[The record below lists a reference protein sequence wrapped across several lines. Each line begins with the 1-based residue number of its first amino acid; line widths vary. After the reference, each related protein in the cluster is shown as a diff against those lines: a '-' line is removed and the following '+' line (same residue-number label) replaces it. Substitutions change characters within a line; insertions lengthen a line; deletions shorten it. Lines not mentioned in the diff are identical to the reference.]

1 MAFLAPRA
9 GRGHSVLRRNFQ
21 LIFSSTSPSTHQ
33 QRRPF
38 SQTQLNDIPTKPLQI
53 YKSTSSDPYINLSI
67 EHHLLQHSHPD
78 STVLFLYTNRPCV
91 VIGRNQNPWLEI
103 NLNLL
108 RRATS
113 DESPLPR
120 VDIVRRRSG
129 GGTVFHDPGNVN
141 WSVICPPPQFDR
153 DKHAEMVVRALRT
166 LSIANGTPRVNERHD
181 IVLDIENPKSTYKI
195 SGSAYKLTR
204 QRSLH
209 HGTCLLSSPFLKSIS
224 GILRSPAAG
233 YIKAR
238 GVESV
243 RSPVRNV
250 GIGNDEF
257 ISAVVDQFRGM
268 YGGHEI
274 SESDMLVH
282 EESALQVPNI
292 KKGLDE
298 LTSHE
303 WIYGQTPLFT
313 FSTHPTEDDPR
324 PRPPLPEGLP
334 EDLQITF
341 SARHGQIQEA
351 SISGLFSPSHAELH
365 DQVVDELFKHKLHTI
380 TNWEDIILPPSVK
393 SAAPEDHLAARNV
406 ARWLES
412 IFAPLQ

>member
-1 MAFLAPRA
+1 MAFLTPRA
-9 GRGHSVLRRNFQ
+9 GRGPSVLRRNFQ
-21 LIFSSTSPSTHQ
+21 LLRLSSSSSAHQHHSQ
-33 QRRPF
+33 QRRRF
-38 SQTQLNDIPTKPLQI
+38 SQTQLHEIQTKPLQI
-53 YKSTSSDPYINLSI
+53 CKSTSSDPYINLSI

-108 RRATS
+108 RQVENG
-113 DESPLPR
+113 DGGPLPK
-120 VDIVRRRSG
+120 VDVVRRRSG
-129 GGTVFHDPGNVN
+129 GGTVFHDSGNVN

-166 LSIANGTPRVNERHD
+166 LSITNGTTRVNERHD
-181 IVLDIENPKSTYKI
+181 IVLDVDNPKSTYKI

-250 GIGNDEF
+250 GIGNEEF
-257 ISAVVDQFRGM
+257 INAVVDEFRGM
-268 YGGHEI
+268 YGGDVI
-274 SESDMLVH
+274 PESDMLVH

-292 KKGLDE
+292 RKGLDE
-298 LTSHE
+298 LTVHTCPFSSH
-303 WIYGQTPLFT
+303 L
-313 FSTHPTEDDPR
+313 
-324 PRPPLPEGLP
+324 
-334 EDLQITF
+334 
-341 SARHGQIQEA
+341 
-351 SISGLFSPSHAELH
+351 
-365 DQVVDELFKHKLHTI
+365 V
-380 TNWEDIILPPSVK
+380 
-393 SAAPEDHLAARNV
+393 
-406 ARWLES
+406 
-412 IFAPLQ
+412 